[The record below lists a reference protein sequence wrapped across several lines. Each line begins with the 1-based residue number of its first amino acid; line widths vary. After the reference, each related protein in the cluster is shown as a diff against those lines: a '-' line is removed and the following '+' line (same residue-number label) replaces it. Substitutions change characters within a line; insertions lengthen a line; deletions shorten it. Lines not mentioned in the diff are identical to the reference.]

1 MSELAISASG
11 VAKSYATGTS
21 NLEVLKSVDLEVGKG
36 EFVSIQGES
45 GCGKTTLLNVLAGIE
60 SPDAGYV
67 KWGVDRIE
75 KLGRDALAKKRG
87 GYLGIVFQSYYLVP
101 EIDSLQNVLMSRRI
115 VDGRVGNSQMDE
127 ARAMLDR
134 VGLGDR
140 CHQMPNTLS
149 GGERQRVAIARAL
162 LTNPAV
168 VLADEP
174 TGNLDEA
181 TGNRVM
187 ELLRNLCM
195 EFNTALVLVTHN
207 SEHAAL
213 ADKCL
218 TLAQGSI
225 ITAISNQPDVQ

>member
-1 MSELAISASG
+1 MSEYAITASG
-11 VAKSYATGTS
+11 VAKTYVTGDSTLHVLTS
-21 NLEVLKSVDLEVGKG
+21 VELSVAKG

-60 SPDAGYV
+60 SPDSGYV
-67 KWGVDRIE
+67 QWGSDRIE
-75 KLGRDALAKKRG
+75 SLGRNALAVKRG
-87 GYLGIVFQSYYLVP
+87 KFLGIVFQSYYLVP
-101 EIDSLQNVLMSRRI
+101 EIDSLQNVLMARRI
-115 VDGRVGNSQMDE
+115 VDGRVGKSQIEE
-127 ARAMLDR
+127 AKAMLAK

-168 VLADEP
+168 ILADEP

-187 ELLRNLCM
+187 DQLRELCRELG
-195 EFNTALVLVTHN
+195 TSLVLVTHN
-207 SEHAAL
+207 PEHAAL
-213 ADKCL
+213 ADRQL
-218 TLAQGSI
+218 TLSQGI
-225 ITAISNQPDVQ
+225 IH

>member
-1 MSELAISASG
+1 MSDIAIAASG
-11 VAKSYATGTS
+11 VAKTYITGTAK
-21 NLEVLKSVDLEVGKG
+21 LEVLRSVNLSVNKG

-45 GCGKTTLLNVLAGIE
+45 GCGKTTLLNILAGIE
-60 SPDAGYV
+60 SPDSGYV
-67 KWGVDRIE
+67 QWGEERIE
-75 KLGRDALAKKRG
+75 SLGRNALAIKRG

-115 VDGRVGNSQMDE
+115 VDGRVGRAQVE
-127 ARAMLDR
+127 QAKAMLAR

-162 LTNPAV
+162 LTNPAII
-168 VLADEP
+168 LADEP

-187 ELLRNLCM
+187 DQLQELCR
-195 EFNTALVLVTHN
+195 EFGTALVLVTHN
-207 SEHAAL
+207 AEHAAR
-213 ADKCL
+213 ADRQL
-218 TLAQGSI
+218 TLSQGSI
-225 ITAISNQPDVQ
+225 L

>member
-1 MSELAISASG
+1 MSEYAITASG
-11 VAKSYATGTS
+11 VAKSYVTGESTLHVLTS
-21 NLEVLKSVDLEVGKG
+21 VELSVAKG

-60 SPDAGYV
+60 SPDSGYV
-67 KWGVDRIE
+67 QWGSDRIE
-75 KLGRDALAKKRG
+75 SLGRNALAVKRG
-87 GYLGIVFQSYYLVP
+87 KFLGIVFQSYYLVP
-101 EIDSLQNVLMSRRI
+101 EIDSLQNVLMARRI
-115 VDGRVGNSQMDE
+115 VDGRVGKSQIEE
-127 ARAMLDR
+127 AKAMLAK

-168 VLADEP
+168 ILADEP

-187 ELLRNLCM
+187 DQLRELCR
-195 EFNTALVLVTHN
+195 EFGTSLVLVTHN
-207 SEHAAL
+207 TEHAAL
-213 ADKCL
+213 ADRQL
-218 TLAQGSI
+218 TLSQGI
-225 ITAISNQPDVQ
+225 IH

>member
-1 MSELAISASG
+1 MSEVAIAASR
-11 VAKSYATGTS
+11 VAKAYTTGEST
-21 NLEVLKSVDLEVGKG
+21 LQVLNSVDLSVARG

-60 SPDAGYV
+60 SPDSGYV
-67 KWGVDRIE
+67 SWGADRIE
-75 KLGRDALAKKRG
+75 DLGRNALAIKRG
-87 GYLGIVFQSYYLVP
+87 RYLGIVFQSYYLVP

-115 VDGRVGNSQMDE
+115 VDGRIGKSEIEE
-127 ARAMLDR
+127 ARAMLAR

-162 LTNPAV
+162 LTNPSI

-187 ELLRNLCM
+187 AQLRELCS
-195 EFNTALVLVTHN
+195 EFGTALVLVTHN
-207 SEHAAL
+207 AEHAAG
-213 ADKCL
+213 ADRQL
-218 TLAQGSI
+218 ILSQGSI
-225 ITAISNQPDVQ
+225 L

>member
-11 VAKSYATGTS
+11 VAKSYTTGEST
-21 NLEVLKSVDLEVGKG
+21 LEVLRSVELSVNKG

-60 SPDAGYV
+60 SPDSGYV
-67 KWGVDRIE
+67 QWGTERIE
-75 KLGRDALAKKRG
+75 KLGRNALAVKRG
-87 GYLGIVFQSYYLVP
+87 GFLGIVFQSYYLVP

-115 VDGRVGNSQMDE
+115 VDGRVGKEQVDE
-127 ARAMLDR
+127 ARAMLAK

-168 VLADEP
+168 ILADEP

-187 ELLRNLCM
+187 DQLRELCR
-195 EFNTALVLVTHN
+195 EFGTSLVLVTHN
-207 SEHAAL
+207 AEHAAL
-213 ADKCL
+213 ADRQL
-218 TLAQGSI
+218 TLSQGRI
-225 ITAISNQPDVQ
+225 H

>member
-1 MSELAISASG
+1 MSEFAIAASG
-11 VAKSYATGTS
+11 LAKTYTTGATT
-21 NLEVLKSVDLEVGKG
+21 LEVLKSVDFEVGKG

-45 GCGKTTLLNVLAGIE
+45 GCGKTTLLNLIAGIE
-60 SPDAGYV
+60 HPDLGHVEWAGN
-67 KWGVDRIE
+67 RIE
-75 KLGRDALAKKRG
+75 NLSRDALALRRG
-87 GYLGIVFQSYYLVP
+87 GYIGIVFQSYYLVP

-115 VDGRVGNSQMDE
+115 ADRRVGRAQVE
-127 ARAMLDR
+127 AAKAMLTK

-174 TGNLDEA
+174 TGNLDER

-187 ELLRNLCM
+187 DQLQELCR
-195 EFNTALVLVTHN
+195 EFGTALVLVTHN
-207 SEHAAL
+207 AEHAARADRQL
-213 ADKCL
+213 AL
-218 TLAQGSI
+218 SQGCI
-225 ITAISNQPDVQ
+225 Q

>member
-1 MSELAISASG
+1 MSEVAIAASG
-11 VAKSYATGTS
+11 VAKAYTTGESTLQV
-21 NLEVLKSVDLEVGKG
+21 LESVDLSVAKG

-60 SPDAGYV
+60 SPDSGYV
-67 KWGVDRIE
+67 QWGANRIE
-75 KLGRDALAKKRG
+75 KLSRNALAVKRG
-87 GYLGIVFQSYYLVP
+87 GFLGIVFQSYYLVP

-115 VDGRVGNSQMDE
+115 VDGRVGKSEIEE
-127 ARAMLDR
+127 ARAMLAR

-162 LTNPAV
+162 LTNPSI

-187 ELLRNLCM
+187 VQLRELCS
-195 EFNTALVLVTHN
+195 EFGTALVLVTHN
-207 SEHAAL
+207 AEHAAL
-213 ADKCL
+213 ADRQL
-218 TLAQGSI
+218 TLSQGTI
-225 ITAISNQPDVQ
+225 H

>member
-1 MSELAISASG
+1 MSEVAIAVSE
-11 VAKSYATGTS
+11 VAKAYTTGAST
-21 NLEVLKSVDLEVGKG
+21 LQVLQSVDLSVAKG

-60 SPDAGYV
+60 SPDSGYV
-67 KWGVDRIE
+67 QWGVDRIE
-75 KLGRDALAKKRG
+75 KLSRNALAVKRG

-115 VDGRVGNSQMDE
+115 VAGRVGKSEVEE
-127 ARAMLDR
+127 ARAMLAR

-162 LTNPAV
+162 LTNPSI

-187 ELLRNLCM
+187 EQLRELCS
-195 EFNTALVLVTHN
+195 EFGTALVLVTHN
-207 SEHAAL
+207 AEHAAL
-213 ADKCL
+213 ADRQL
-218 TLAQGSI
+218 TLSQGGI
-225 ITAISNQPDVQ
+225 I